1 MQGGDKASQ
10 HGAPPIIPVPR
21 LRSCKDP
28 CSPAPRSPERH
39 SQPRPAPA
47 TDTLLV
53 RTSAQPV
60 HTYSAGGS
68 PPPGLSPDSGIGSQ
82 AVWPQERRFNPL
94 YARLHVHTGH
104 CAHDCFRKCMHVC
117 VRWWESVVWW
127 GVVCAFWR
135 GCVSAARAC
144 CR

>member
-47 TDTLLV
+47 H
-53 RTSAQPV
+53 RHPASAHICTARAHILRWRVPAPGTV
-60 HTYSAGGS
+60 
-68 PPPGLSPDSGIGSQ
+68 PGLWDWEPGSLASRAAIQ
-82 AVWPQERRFNPL
+82 PPL
-94 YARLHVHTGH
+94 CEVACTHGALCTRLFPEVHARVCEMVG
-104 CAHDCFRKCMHVC
+104 KCCVVGGGVCILEGVC
-117 VRWWESVVWW
+117 VGST
-127 GVVCAFWR
+127 
-135 GCVSAARAC
+135 CVL
-144 CR
+144 